1 MNELTIKPADWLGI
15 LFFGTLFSASLS
27 MLGYRLIDL
36 DFTDGARFGVTLGFF
51 ITFYSYIFIT
61 LMNRHILPRI
71 HRRWWDI
78 TAAFFS
84 FLSGFFGTLSVYLFL
99 GGSDVALV
107 ELLRSHPSTTASAV
121 GVLTY
126 LMGALMYRLVKI
138 RNEKE
143 DVDRL
148 FAESRIRSL
157 ETQLNPHFLFNAL
170 NSLAELVHQ
179 DPVKAETAILKM
191 SAFLRNTMGEKALIT
206 LDEELRNVKDYID
219 LENLR
224 YPNPVELHIIGSDRS
239 GSWIIPKFSVQL
251 LCENAVKHSQTPNR
265 PLNIRIECRDGTP
278 RTIRVS
284 NNGKAVESPR
294 FGIGLSNL
302 SERLRHL
309 CSGDVVLESAHP
321 PCYRIDLKEC
331 L

>member
-1 MNELTIKPADWLGI
+1 MNELTIKPADWIGI
-15 LFFGTLFSASLS
+15 LFFGVLFSASLS
-27 MLGYRLIDL
+27 MLGYRLVDL
-36 DFTDGARFGVTLGFF
+36 RFTDGALFGVALGFF
-51 ITFYSYIFIT
+51 ITLYSYLFIT
-61 LMNRHILPRI
+61 LMNRRILPLL
-71 HRRWWDI
+71 HRRWWDL

-84 FLSGFFGTLSVYLFL
+84 FLAGFLGTLTVHAFL
-99 GGSDVALV
+99 SLSDIALA
-107 ELLRSHPSTTASAV
+107 ELLRSHPAATASAV

-126 LMGALMYRLVKI
+126 LMGALMYRLVKV

-143 DVDRL
+143 DLDRL

-179 DPVKAETAILKM
+179 NPDKAETAILKM
-191 SAFLRNTMGEKALIT
+191 SAFLRNTMGEKALIS
-206 LDEELRNVKDYID
+206 LDEELRNVRDYVD

-224 YPNPVELHIIGSDRS
+224 YPNPIELVIDRNELS
-239 GSWIIPKFSVQL
+239 AAWIVPKFSVQL
-251 LCENAVKHSQTPNR
+251 LCENAIKHSHIPNH
-265 PLNIRIECRDGTP
+265 PFTIRIECGGDTL

-284 NNGKAVESPR
+284 NNGKAVESRR

-309 CSGDVVLESAHP
+309 CKGDVVIESLSP

-331 L
+331 S